1 MQIFTC
7 AYCFIS
13 NMLLPLYIRT
23 LELVDIWQQH
33 GEHITDVSLQTQR
46 LTLDV
51 VRAFCQ
57 HTLRSMVRIKAVK
70 ACTVSALPTC
80 RFRHSG

>member
-51 VRAFCQ
+51 VRSGRKIVAEIAFCISIWC
-57 HTLRSMVRIKAVK
+57 LDVNIN
-70 ACTVSALPTC
+70 
-80 RFRHSG
+80 FR